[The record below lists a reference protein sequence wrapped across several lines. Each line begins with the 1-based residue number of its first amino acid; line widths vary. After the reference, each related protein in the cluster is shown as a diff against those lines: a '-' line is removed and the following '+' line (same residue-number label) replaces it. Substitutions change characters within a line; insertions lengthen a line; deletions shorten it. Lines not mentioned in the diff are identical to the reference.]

1 MSIQT
6 HAPEKT
12 APRAGSALAIGA
24 SNPLQIPT
32 TAKNHKATHL
42 RNYVRF
48 GMIRR

>member
-6 HAPEKT
+6 PVPEKT

-24 SNPLQIPT
+24 SNPLQIT
-32 TAKNHKATHL
+32 DESEQNHKATHL

-48 GMIRR
+48 